1 MIARKISGTL
11 AITLAAA
18 ISLAAPTDAAS
29 PPRRAATEA
38 AFFTL
43 GTGSGPTPQKQRAQP
58 ASLLMVGDQGI
69 LIDVG
74 DGAAQQL
81 GKIGVPLE
89 KIQTVFISHLHFDH
103 TGGLFGLLSRRF
115 QLLVPGQLTIYG
127 PPGTRATV
135 ASMLAAMAPGIVSA
149 ANIRA
154 RSTAPPEDSVKV
166 VELRDGWSG
175 KIGGVTVSA
184 ASNSHYVLQPE
195 AAGKGDTYA
204 FRFDTPGRSLVYT
217 GDSGPSASV
226 EALARGADVLFSE
239 IMDPDE
245 SLADL
250 KARRPDV
257 SATALA
263 AVEAHYRN
271 QHLSPTE
278 VGLMARRS
286 GVKALVL
293 THNAIAD
300 RRLRAAKW
308 AIAVNF
314 KRSVTFA
321 NDLDSF

>member
-1 MIARKISGTL
+1 MIEHNIRAAG
-11 AITLAAA
+11 AIVLAAA
-18 ISLAAPTDAAS
+18 FSLGAVSSAASRNQPGDAA
-29 PPRRAATEA
+29 AT
-38 AFFTL
+38 FVTL

-58 ASLLMVGDQGI
+58 ANFLMAGDQGI

-89 KIQTVFISHLHFDH
+89 TVRTIFISHLHFDH

-135 ASMLAAMAPGIVSA
+135 ASMLAAMAPGIASA

-175 KIGGVTVSA
+175 KIGGVTVTA

-217 GDSGPSASV
+217 GDTGPSASV

-278 VGLMARRS
+278 VGLLARRS

-300 RRLRAAKW
+300 RGLPAAKR

-314 KRSVTFA
+314 KGSVTFA